1 MHDKADYV
9 RQPLLS
15 PQELADR
22 LGVSRAT
29 VYRNSAVWPSLRVG
43 SAVRFDYD
51 AVVAYLERQ
60 RVAS

>member
-1 MHDKADYV
+1 VAE
-9 RQPLLS
+9 RLLS
-15 PQELADR
+15 PAELADR

-43 SAVRFDYD
+43 SAVRFDYE